1 MIKQVIEEPKQVM
14 HKKMYIGGGLVDGQA
29 TLDIINPA
37 TEDRVATVAA
47 AGLDDVETALQAA
60 KAAAPAWAATPVAE
74 RQRWMLKLRDA
85 VIANEDMLRDCI
97 HQEMGKPWGG
107 TQEDFDLLER
117 SLKFYAEEIQ
127 RVHDET
133 LRDLEGTHDHRIVY
147 EPAGV
152 AVAYLAWNFPLLNLA
167 YKIAPAMA
175 AGCPIVIR
183 PSAATPVSAYAV
195 GELCHQIG
203 LPAGVVNI
211 LTTDGYGPSDALAAS
226 TIPNVITLI
235 GSTNTGKHLMKTAAT
250 SIKKFSMEL
259 GGNAPVLVFNDA
271 DLDRAADIVTA
282 VKFNNAGQICVT
294 PNRVFVERG
303 VYDAFRDKV
312 VARAKAAKVGF
323 DRNADILTGP
333 MIDGRAWKR
342 VKGLI
347 DDAVAK
353 GATVLAGGDRPAGLE
368 KGHFL
373 APTVLDGVTAEMQ
386 IYQNEIFGPVV
397 SLIPFD
403 DRDTILDRANEGD
416 EGGLASYI
424 FTADL
429 ALAEQMAQG
438 LRYGEVQVN
447 GVKYDIYL
455 PHGGIGQSGIGH
467 DCSRLALNDYLVVKR
482 ISRALV

>member
-1 MIKQVIEEPKQVM
+1 M
-14 HKKMYIGGGLVDGQA
+14 HKKMYIGGGLVDGQG

-211 LTTDGYGPSDALAAS
+211 LTTDGYGPSDALAVS

-271 DLDRAADIVTA
+271 DLNRAADIVTA

-294 PNRVFVERG
+294 PNRVFVERD

-429 ALAEQMAQG
+429 ALAEQMAHG

>member
-1 MIKQVIEEPKQVM
+1 M
-14 HKKMYIGGGLVDGQA
+14 HKKMYIGGGLVDGQG

-133 LRDLEGTHDHRIVY
+133 LRDLEGAHDHRIVY

-271 DLDRAADIVTA
+271 DLDRAADIVTT

-429 ALAEQMAQG
+429 ALAEQMAHG

>member
-1 MIKQVIEEPKQVM
+1 MVR
-14 HKKMYIGGGLVDGQA
+14 HKKMYIGGELVEGQA
-29 TLDIINPA
+29 RLDVVNPA
-37 TEDRVATVAA
+37 TEDCVATVAA
-47 AGLDDVETALQAA
+47 AGLDDVNKALKAA
-60 KAAAPAWAATPVAE
+60 RAAAPGWAATPVAE
-74 RQRWMLKLRDA
+74 RQRWMLKLRGA
-85 VIANEDMLRDCI
+85 VIANQEMLRECI

-117 SLKFYAEEIQ
+117 SLKFYAEEFQ

-133 LRDLEGTHDHRIVY
+133 LRDLDGTHEHRIVY
-147 EPAGV
+147 EPVGV

-175 AGCPIVIR
+175 AGCPVIIR

-195 GELCHQIG
+195 GELCQEIG
-203 LPAGVVNI
+203 LPAGGVNI

-226 TIPNVITLI
+226 TIPNLITLI
-235 GSTNTGKHLMKTAAT
+235 GSTKTGRHLMKVGAT

-259 GGNAPVLVFNDA
+259 GGNAPVLIYRDA
-271 DLDRAADIVTA
+271 DLDLAAEIVTTL
-282 VKFNNAGQICVT
+282 KFNNAGQICVT
-294 PNRVFVERG
+294 PNRVFVERE
-303 VYDAFRDKV
+303 VHDAFRDKV
-312 VARAKAAKVGF
+312 VARARAAKVGF
-323 DRNADILTGP
+323 DREADILTGP
-333 MIDGRAWKR
+333 MIDRRAWAR

-347 DDAVAK
+347 DEAVEK
-353 GATVLAGGDRPAGLE
+353 GATLLAGGDRPEGLE
-368 KGHFL
+368 TGHFL
-373 APTVLDGVTAEMQ
+373 APTVLDQVTPEMR
-386 IYQNEIFGPVV
+386 IYQDEIFGPVV

-403 DRDTILDRANEGD
+403 DREAVLDRANDGE

-429 ALAEQMAQG
+429 ALAEAVAKR
-438 LRYGEVQVN
+438 LRYGEVQIN

-482 ISRALV
+482 ISRGLI

>member
-1 MIKQVIEEPKQVM
+1 MVR
-14 HKKMYIGGGLVDGQA
+14 HKKMYIGGELVEGQA
-29 TLDIINPA
+29 RLDVVNPA
-37 TEDRVATVAA
+37 TEDCVATVAA
-47 AGLDDVETALQAA
+47 AGLDDVNKALKAA
-60 KAAAPAWAATPVAE
+60 RAAAPGWAATPVAE
-74 RQRWMLKLRDA
+74 RQRWMLKLRGA
-85 VIANEDMLRDCI
+85 VIANQEMLRECI

-117 SLKFYAEEIQ
+117 SLKFYAEEFQ

-133 LRDLEGTHDHRIVY
+133 LRDLDGTHDHRILY
-147 EPAGV
+147 EPVGV

-175 AGCPIVIR
+175 AGCPVIIR

-195 GELCHQIG
+195 GELCQEIG

-226 TIPNVITLI
+226 TIPNLITLI
-235 GSTNTGKHLMKTAAT
+235 GSTKTGRHLMKVGAT

-259 GGNAPVLVFNDA
+259 GGNAPVLIYRDA
-271 DLDRAADIVTA
+271 DLDLAAEIVTTL
-282 VKFNNAGQICVT
+282 KFNNAGQICVT
-294 PNRVFVERG
+294 PNRVFVERE
-303 VYDAFRDKV
+303 VHDAFRDKV
-312 VARAKAAKVGF
+312 VARARAAKVGF
-323 DRNADILTGP
+323 DREADILTGP
-333 MIDGRAWKR
+333 MIDRRAWAR

-347 DDAVAK
+347 DEAVEK
-353 GATVLAGGDRPAGLE
+353 GATLLAGGDRPEGLE
-368 KGHFL
+368 TGHFL
-373 APTVLDGVTAEMQ
+373 APTVLDQVTPEMR
-386 IYQNEIFGPVV
+386 IYQDEIFGPVV

-403 DRDTILDRANEGD
+403 DREAVLDRANDGE

-429 ALAEQMAQG
+429 ALAEAVAKR
-438 LRYGEVQVN
+438 LRYGEVQIN

-482 ISRALV
+482 ISRGLI